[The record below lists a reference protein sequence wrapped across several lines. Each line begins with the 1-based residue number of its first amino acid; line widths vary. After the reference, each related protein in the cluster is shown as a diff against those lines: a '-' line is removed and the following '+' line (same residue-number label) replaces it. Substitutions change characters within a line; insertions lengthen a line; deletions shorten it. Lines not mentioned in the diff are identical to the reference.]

1 MEHTNP
7 QFGLVLAGGG
17 AKGAYQAGV
26 CKYLAEIGLEPK
38 IIAGTSIG
46 TLNGAVLASSQS
58 FAQGVQRLNQLWE
71 QLGQKQVIR
80 PNKSAVLKML
90 SYGAKA
96 FIPSL
101 RTWWFDF
108 LVKIGLPKDHNAIF
122 DPEPVETLLRE
133 AVDPAK
139 LRQGVELWATV
150 FPALKIPGLDYDLL
164 MPLVDLLRA
173 QAGTSAHWLRVQDC
187 QDDETLYNLLLA
199 SAAIP
204 LAFPQREVNGQFYVD
219 GAFGDNIPLGALAAR
234 GCTFAIVIHLDN
246 GETWSRHNF
255 PDQTII
261 EIRPEQQINK
271 SNTPVIGFIDSLLD
285 FSPERITELKKRG
298 YEDAQRYLKPILET
312 FIAIRAIRYSDQ
324 KVLPLIQKL
333 QNDRPLLD
341 DQQV

>member
-7 QFGLVLAGGG
+7 KFGLVLAGGG

-26 CKYLAEIGLEPK
+26 CKYLAEIGLEPQ

-46 TLNGAVLASSQS
+46 TLNGAVLASSES
-58 FAQGVQRLNQLWE
+58 FAEGVKRLNKLWD

-80 PNKSAVLKML
+80 PNKSAVLKTL

-96 FIPSL
+96 FIPNL

-108 LVKIGLPKDHNAIF
+108 LVKIGLPEDHNAIF

-139 LRQGVELWATV
+139 LRKGIELWATV
-150 FPALKIPGLDYDLL
+150 FPALKIPDLDYDLL

-219 GAFGDNIPLGALAAR
+219 GALGDNIPLGALVDR

-246 GETWSRHNF
+246 GETWSRHDF
-255 PDQTII
+255 PEQAII

-271 SNTPVIGFIDSLLD
+271 SNRPVIGFIDSLLD
-285 FSPERITELKKRG
+285 FSPERITELKERG
-298 YEDAQRYLKPILET
+298 YEDAQRYLQPILET
-312 FIAIRAIRYSDQ
+312 FIAIRAMRGSQ
-324 KVLPLIQKL
+324 EKL
-333 QNDRPLLD
+333 VKQTWELHNDRPLLD
-341 DQQV
+341 D